1 MNKHTNK
8 NMLWKSLFL
17 TKGDRKASNNTTET
31 KFVLKSKKC
40 PTQTKKI
47 KSSSTKSTISYRINL
62 KNISNIYQKFSSS

>member
-17 TKGDRKASNNTTET
+17 TKGGRKASNNTTET

-40 PTQTKKI
+40 PPQTKKI